1 MIQYKV
7 NVLRDELKTGVYAN
21 TYEEAVKKLKEQ
33 VAAYKSLYNNPRI
46 ICNTDSRFELVSG
59 NRHMCV
65 WIEEEDSSVFE
76 DALLR
81 DMERFFRF

>member
-33 VAAYKSLYNNPRI
+33 VAAYKSLYNNI
-46 ICNTDSRFELVSG
+46 SL
-59 NRHMCV
+59 
-65 WIEEEDSSVFE
+65 
-76 DALLR
+76 
-81 DMERFFRF
+81 